1 MNNFDLQSI
10 STDIL
15 IEYGLNPSWA
25 FSLGTFITFIVYLV
39 IGWILYKISNSVIRG
54 IFKKVIR
61 KTKNQF
67 DDVLLKNKFPRY
79 VAYFV
84 PILFLY
90 YLAPNLFED
99 ETTFHLLV
107 TRVLEI
113 LLIINILYTVK
124 SLLKSTNDYL
134 KLLPAFKD
142 KPLDSYLQIVMIF
155 LWLFGVIALFSI
167 LTGKNVGA
175 LFAALGAISAVLLF
189 IFKDTILGF
198 VASVQITVNDTVRI
212 GDWITMKNHNADG
225 NVLKITLSSV
235 IVQNFDKTYT
245 SIPTYK
251 LVSDSFVNWRG
262 MEESDGRRIKRS
274 VLIKVS
280 SVKFLTDIHI
290 EKLKKLKLFEA
301 FIQQRHKDVQEHNQK
316 LGVESDDLING
327 RNLTNL
333 GTFRY
338 YIQYYLDAHQEV
350 NSKMTLMCRQLA
362 QTPKGIPIEI
372 YAFSSDKV
380 WVNYEAIMAD
390 IFDHLYASVAYFELE
405 CYEDKFSVE

>member
-1 MNNFDLQSI
+1 MDNFDLQNISI
-10 STDIL
+10 RLLT
-15 IEYGLNPSWA
+15 EYGLNPSWA
-25 FSLGTFITFIVYLV
+25 FALGTIITLV
-39 IGWILYKISNSVIRG
+39 IYLAISWLLFRISKSIIRR
-54 IFKKVIR
+54 IFKGIIK

-79 VAYFV
+79 VSSFV

-99 ETTFHLLV
+99 QTATHVLV
-107 TRVLEI
+107 TRVLEM
-113 LLIINILYTVK
+113 LLILNVLYTIR
-124 SLLKSTNDYL
+124 SLLKSINGYL

-155 LWLFGVIALFSI
+155 LWLFGIIALFSI

-235 IVQNFDKTYT
+235 IVQNFDNTYT

-262 MEESDGRRIKRS
+262 MQESEGRRIKRS
-274 VLIKVS
+274 ILIKVS
-280 SVKFLTDIHI
+280 SVKFLTDIDV
-290 EKLKKLKLFEA
+290 EELKKLNLFEG
-301 FIQQRHKDVQEHNQK
+301 FLQKRHKEVQEHNK
-316 LGVESDDLING
+316 KFGINPDDLING

-338 YIQYYLDAHQEV
+338 YIQYYLDAHKQV
-350 NSKMTLMCRQLA
+350 NSNMTLMCRQLA

-372 YAFSSDKV
+372 YAFTADKV
-380 WVNYEAIMAD
+380 WANYESIMAD
-390 IFDHLYASVAYFELE
+390 IFDHLYASTAYFELE
-405 CYEDKFSVE
+405 CYEDKYSTE